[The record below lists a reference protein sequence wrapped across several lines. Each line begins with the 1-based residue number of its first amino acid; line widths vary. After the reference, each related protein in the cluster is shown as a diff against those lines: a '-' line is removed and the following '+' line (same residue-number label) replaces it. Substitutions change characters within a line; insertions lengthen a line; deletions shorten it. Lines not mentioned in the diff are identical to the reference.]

1 MVDGRA
7 ALAKGSVILVGDG
20 MVYLLAIV
28 LGFLA
33 HGELGP
39 GAWGRL
45 LSTLIPFVTAWLL
58 ISPWI
63 VGWPP
68 PIDRSPSPLWRP
80 DLELGPGAWGRLLS
94 TLIPF
99 VTAWL
104 LISPWIVGWPPPIDR
119 SPSRLWRPAL

>member
-1 MVDGRA
+1 
-7 ALAKGSVILVGDG
+7 

-68 PIDRSPSPLWRP
+68 PIDRSPS
-80 DLELGPGAWGRLLS
+80 
-94 TLIPF
+94 
-99 VTAWL
+99 
-104 LISPWIVGWPPPIDR
+104 
-119 SPSRLWRPAL
+119 RLWRPALGAMYAAPLGAWLRGLWLAAPIQPVFVAVMGGVTAGLMILWRAGLMFASRRSV

>member
-1 MVDGRA
+1 
-7 ALAKGSVILVGDG
+7 
-20 MVYLLAIV
+20 MVYLLATV

-39 GAWGRL
+39 GAWGRV

-68 PIDRSPSPLWRP
+68 AVDRSPSH
-80 DLELGPGAWGRLLS
+80 
-94 TLIPF
+94 
-99 VTAWL
+99 V
-104 LISPWIVGWPPPIDR
+104 
-119 SPSRLWRPAL
+119 WRPALGAMYAAPLGAWLRSLWLGTPIQPVFVAVMGGVTAGLMILWRAGLMFASRRSV